1 VSDHTQQ
8 GTVRTTQMKPLPVR
22 LNEDV
27 RAQLDILAQLNDRSA
42 TEEIRLAIEAWIERS
57 KSDPAIQQRAE
68 YARAEIERAATT
80 QRNAIAAIFDAP
92 AGAPKEKRPPAPA
105 STSAASARTAKPTG
119 S

>member
-1 VSDHTQQ
+1 MSEHTQYANA
-8 GTVRTTQMKPLPVR
+8 RATQIKPMPVR
-22 LNEDV
+22 LGEDV

-92 AGAPKEKRPPAPA
+92 DGVTKEKRSPGAAP
-105 STSAASARTAKPTG
+105 TASARAAKPAE

>member
-1 VSDHTQQ
+1 MSDHTQQ
-8 GTVRTTQMKPLPVR
+8 GTTRTAQMKPLPVR
-22 LNEDV
+22 LSEDV

-57 KSDPAIQQRAE
+57 KSDPVIQQRAE

-92 AGAPKEKRPPAPA
+92 VGVPKDKRPSAAA
-105 STSAASARTAKPTG
+105 STASARTAKPSEG
-119 S
+119 

>member
-1 VSDHTQQ
+1 MSDQTQQ
-8 GTVRTTQMKPLPVR
+8 STGRTAQMKPLPVR
-22 LNEDV
+22 LSEGI

-68 YARAEIERAATT
+68 YARAEIERTAAT

-92 AGAPKEKRPPAPA
+92 DGAAKEKRSPA
-105 STSAASARTAKPTG
+105 STPAVGARTAKPADT
-119 S
+119 

>member
-1 VSDHTQQ
+1 MSDHTQQ
-8 GTVRTTQMKPLPVR
+8 SIARTAQMKPLPVR
-22 LNEDV
+22 LSEDI

-92 AGAPKEKRPPAPA
+92 DGAVKEKRPSGAA
-105 STSAASARTAKPTG
+105 STASARTAKPTVA
-119 S
+119 

>member
-1 VSDHTQQ
+1 MSDHTQQ
-8 GTVRTTQMKPLPVR
+8 GKSRAIQMKPLPVR
-22 LNEDV
+22 LSEDV

-42 TEEIRLAIEAWIERS
+42 TEEIRLAIEAWIVRS

-92 AGAPKEKRPPAPA
+92 TGAAKEKRSPA
-105 STSAASARTAKPTG
+105 SAATASPRTTKPTE

>member
-1 VSDHTQQ
+1 MSEHTQQ
-8 GTVRTTQMKPLPVR
+8 GAARTIQMKPLPVR
-22 LNEDV
+22 LSEDV

-68 YARAEIERAATT
+68 SARAEIERAATT

-92 AGAPKEKRPPAPA
+92 AGAPKEKRSLA
-105 STSAASARTAKPTG
+105 STPAASARTAKPTE

>member
-1 VSDHTQQ
+1 MSDHTQHV
-8 GTVRTTQMKPLPVR
+8 TTRTTQMKPLPVR
-22 LNEDV
+22 LSEDV

-57 KSDPAIQQRAE
+57 KSDPTIQQRAE
-68 YARAEIERAATT
+68 YARAEIERAAAT

-92 AGAPKEKRPPAPA
+92 DRAAEEKRSPA
-105 STSAASARTAKPTG
+105 STPAASARTAKPTG

>member
-1 VSDHTQQ
+1 MSDHTQQ
-8 GTVRTTQMKPLPVR
+8 GTTRTAQMKPLPVR
-22 LNEDV
+22 LSEDV

-80 QRNAIAAIFDAP
+80 QRNAIAAIFDA
-92 AGAPKEKRPPAPA
+92 ASGTSKEKRSSAPA
-105 STSAASARTAKPTG
+105 APPSARTTKPTE